1 MNHPVLEQKKNRLF
15 IILCGIFLT
24 NALIA
29 EMIGVKIFSG
39 ENTIGLNPA
48 HLNILGFSMD
58 FNLTAGAVI
67 WPVAHGRY
75 CR

>member
-1 MNHPVLEQKKNRLF
+1 MTNELARKKNKLF
-15 IILCGIFLT
+15 IILSGVFLT

-39 ENTIGLNPA
+39 EGALGLAPA
-48 HLNILGFSMD
+48 NLNILGFTMD

-67 WPVAHGRY
+67 WPV
-75 CR
+75 